1 MRDACFIHTTDRS
14 PRRGGAWSWI
24 MRGLRLRRV
33 PGASALSPG
42 RQAGSGMTTAPAPAL
57 RRGLNEESPE
67 MAEVGSQRGSAGFS
81 LPEVLIALGVF
92 AVGFVAVC
100 ALLPVGILLQ
110 RQTVD
115 MIEGDTL
122 EGNLRAML
130 SARQLTTAEMTYDNS
145 GTTTPIPND
154 GDVYEVDPHPFG
166 LTDRSYLAN
175 RPGPGPGPAGAK
187 LSWRLLARDAA
198 RDAANP
204 RWELYGVILLR
215 RGNDD
220 PVPRL
225 VSQAVTVNASSPPNR
240 FQFDNSGDLLKPGD
254 LLLDAFG
261 STYRVIG
268 DPPPPPVLPSGARV
282 QGIIIGRTPTP
293 PPAAASIPAP
303 LEYPAFIVTGSRDFN
318 GVGGVDAT
326 EQRGENPL
334 RGVVGPIT
342 DAVE

>member
-187 LSWRLLARDAA
+187 LSWRLLARDSA

-215 RGNDD
+215 RGNED
-220 PVPRL
+220 PVPSL
-225 VSQAVTVNASSPPNR
+225 TSVAVTVTAPSR
-240 FQFDNSGDLLKPGD
+240 FNFDNSTDLLKPGD
-254 LLLDAFG
+254 VLIDAFG
-261 STYRVIG
+261 STYRVA
-268 DPPPPPVLPSGARV
+268 SSNATGAV
-282 QGIIIGRTPTP
+282 VTGLIIGRTPTP
-293 PPAAASIPAP
+293 PPATIPPVPP
-303 LEYPAFIVTGSRDFN
+303 LQYPAFIVTGSRDFN